1 MLYANYH
8 IICVLYQLSY
18 NILHILF
25 CITCSNSKTQRKCM
39 CSLQCMNGRKCF
51 KYFIIHTPF
60 SNMKLINDLKMK
72 WELKYEYIG
81 NKEKGQILVQTTRYT
96 NMNIYIDVKQY
107 RNEKTTIL

>member
-1 MLYANYH
+1 MFHHRETKFDKRNKYNRRAGYRRLINELKSWEYA
-8 IICVLYQLSY
+8 
-18 NILHILF
+18 
-25 CITCSNSKTQRKCM
+25 QRD
-39 CSLQCMNGRKCF
+39 